1 MRRAPMFVFA
11 LEGALFAFQLK
22 NPALEPLSQ
31 LPPTCRPLA
40 DHPLKIKKHSKNQ
53 WGLAT
58 PRPRKLRFTE
68 EASPE
73 GRGRIGRRKVRIPS
87 EEPGIGTTTPITA
100 HTQTSIP
107 CGLIE
112 IITPPRCRS
121 TSC

>member
-1 MRRAPMFVFA
+1 MRRDPMFVFA

-22 NPALEPLSQ
+22 NPAWEPLSQ

-40 DHPLKIKKHSKNQ
+40 GRPLKIKKHSKNQ

-68 EASPE
+68 EARPDV
-73 GRGRIGRRKVRIPS
+73 RGRIGRRIGRKPI
-87 EEPGIGTTTPITA
+87 EEPGIGTINPNTA
-100 HTQTSIP
+100 HKQTSIP

-121 TSC
+121 ASC

>member
-1 MRRAPMFVFA
+1 MFVFA

-68 EASPE
+68 EARPE
-73 GRGRIGRRKVRIPS
+73 VRARNGRRTVRIPI
-87 EEPGIGTTTPITA
+87 EEPGVGTTHPITT
-100 HTQTSIP
+100 HKQTSIS
-107 CGLIE
+107 CILIE